1 MSILKPYAGRGI
13 VLKTAKSSLLQ
24 ILRSHWIYKILAAF
38 LLVILIAGA
47 IHALAM
53 NLSIQAAFE
62 RHLGRM
68 TENTQGM
75 MGAGSGS
82 GTGAN
87 SNSRGV
93 NLYTSFRAAVNETLW
108 ISALAAFV
116 IAGVAALIISRRIT
130 RPIQRLTNASQQ
142 IAAGEYSHRI
152 TENEISQD
160 ELGQLAHS
168 FNQMAEKLEGTE
180 AMRRQL
186 LGDISHELRTPLTAI
201 KGSMEGL
208 MDGVL
213 PAEQSTYQQIYREAD
228 RLQRLVEDLQELNRV
243 DGQTYPLEKHSV
255 NAADL
260 VKAAIIPLENTFA
273 MKGVELKSQVEAGLP
288 KLFVDSDRIQQ
299 VLHNLLGNALQ
310 FTPPDGQVLVTV
322 VKDGNQIR
330 FSVKDS
336 GIGISKEH
344 LAHIFE
350 RFYRA
355 DKSRSRSKGGGSG
368 IGLTIAKSLVEAH
381 GGKIW
386 AESGGKNLGSIF
398 TFTLPMK

>member
-1 MSILKPYAGRGI
+1 MKPYAGQGI
-13 VLKTAKSSLLQ
+13 ALKTAKPSLLQ
-24 ILRSHWIYKILAAF
+24 NLRSHWIYKILAAF
-38 LLVILIAGA
+38 LVVILIAGA

-53 NLSIQAAFE
+53 NLSIETAFD

-68 TENTQGM
+68 SENMQGM
-75 MGAGSGS
+75 MGTGTGS

-87 SNSRGV
+87 SSSRGGV
-93 NLYTSFRAAVNETLW
+93 SLYTSFRAAVNETLW

-116 IAGVAALIISRRIT
+116 IASVAALLISRLIT
-130 RPIQRLTNASQQ
+130 RPIQRLTSASQQ
-142 IAAGEYSHRI
+142 LAQGEYSHRI
-152 TENEISQD
+152 ADDEISQD
-160 ELGQLAHS
+160 ELGQLAIS

-180 AMRRQL
+180 TMRRQL

-228 RLQRLVEDLQELNRV
+228 RLQRLVEDLQELNQV
-243 DGQTYPLEKHSV
+243 DGHTFPLEKRP
-255 NAADL
+255 AKIADL
-260 VKAAIIPLENTFA
+260 VKSAMTPLENTFA
-273 MKGVELKSQVEAGLP
+273 MKGVGLQSQIEPNLP
-288 KLFVDSDRIQQ
+288 SITVDSDRIQQ

-310 FTPPDGQVLVTV
+310 FTPPDGQVLVKV
-322 VKDGNQIR
+322 ARDGALVR
-330 FSVKDS
+330 FSVRDS
-336 GIGISKEH
+336 GIGIPEEH

-355 DKSRSRSKGGGSG
+355 DKSRSRGKGGGSG

-381 GGKIW
+381 GGEIW
-386 AESGGKNLGSIF
+386 VESAGKNQGSKF
-398 TFTLPMK
+398 TFTLPLK

>member
-68 TENTQGM
+68 TENMQGM
-75 MGAGSGS
+75 MGAGSGA
-82 GTGAN
+82 GAN

-142 IAAGEYSHRI
+142 IAAGEYGHRI

-243 DGQTYPLEKHSV
+243 DGQTYPLEKRSV
-255 NAADL
+255 KAADL
-260 VKAAIIPLENTFA
+260 VKAAITPLENTFA
-273 MKGVELKSQVEAGLP
+273 MKGVNLKSQVEAGLP
-288 KLFVDSDRIQQ
+288 ELFVDSDRIQQ

-322 VKDGNQIR
+322 AKDGDQIR

-336 GIGISKEH
+336 GIGISEEH

-355 DKSRSRSKGGGSG
+355 DKSRSRNKGGGSG

-386 AESGGKNLGSIF
+386 AESAGKNLGSIF

>member
-1 MSILKPYAGRGI
+1 M
-13 VLKTAKSSLLQ
+13 KTAKPGLLQ
-24 ILRSHWIYKILAAF
+24 TLRSHWIYKILAAF

-53 NLSIQAAFE
+53 NLSIEDAFN

-68 TENTQGM
+68 SENMTSGM
-75 MGAGSGS
+75 GMGSGS
-82 GTGAN
+82 GTGTGA
-87 SNSRGV
+87 SGASRGV

-116 IAGVAALIISRRIT
+116 IASVAAIVISRLIT

-142 IAAGEYSHRI
+142 LAQGEYSHRI
-152 TENEISQD
+152 AQEEISQD
-160 ELGQLAHS
+160 EMGQLATS
-168 FNQMAEKLEGTE
+168 FNRMAEKLEGTE

-213 PAEQSTYQQIYREAD
+213 PAEQGTYQQIYREAD

-243 DGQTYPLEKHSV
+243 DGQTYPLEKQPV
-255 NAADL
+255 QAADL
-260 VKAAIIPLENTFA
+260 LKAAITPLENTFA
-273 MKGVELKSQVEAGLP
+273 MKGVALESHVEAGLP
-288 KLFVDSDRIQQ
+288 SLTVDSDRIQQ

-310 FTPPDGQVLVTV
+310 FTPPDGQVSVSV
-322 VKDGNQIR
+322 VRDGAQVR
-330 FSVKDS
+330 FSVQDS
-336 GIGISKEH
+336 GIGIPQEH

-355 DKSRSRSKGGGSG
+355 DKSRSRGQGGGSG

-386 AESGGKNLGSIF
+386 AESAGANQGSTFI
-398 TFTLPMK
+398 FTLPL